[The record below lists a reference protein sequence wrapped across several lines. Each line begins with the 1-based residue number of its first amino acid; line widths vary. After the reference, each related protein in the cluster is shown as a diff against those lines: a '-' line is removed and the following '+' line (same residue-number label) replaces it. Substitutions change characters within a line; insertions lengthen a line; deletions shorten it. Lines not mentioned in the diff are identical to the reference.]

1 MTPVSLLRREVV
13 AMRPAAVWQTARLVS
28 ALLALGALATP
39 CARAAEGPAPD
50 ADRAAPVYPGAA
62 WEARTPEEAGLS
74 RARLDALRDLV
85 GGRGCVVRHGYLVYS
100 WGDVARSAD
109 VASAAKPVL
118 STLLLLA
125 VQEGKLQGVDDPV
138 ADSEPR
144 LRGLNG
150 GKDAAITWR
159 HLASQTSGYG
169 LAEPPGRAYSYNDY
183 ALALYYDVLTRAV
196 FRDDGTHLLKT
207 RLADALQF
215 QDRYT
220 FEAFGPADRPGRLAL
235 SVRDFAR
242 FGVLYLRGGRWQGR
256 QLVRPELVQL
266 ALSSPVPAD
275 LPVAGDRDAD
285 MLPGQRSLGGGKR
298 ITAVG
303 PGYYSFN
310 WWLNRTDRRGR
321 RLFEDAPADACVAS
335 GHGGQRMLW
344 VLPGLDLVASWNDA
358 DVHDQDASPGNRDTK
373 CYRAARLLRDAVLA
387 EAPGPGGA
395 AFSPR
400 TRVAIVGGRWHLNG
414 QVTYPG
420 ARAEGLLM
428 NVRMVNA
435 VFEDRH
441 RPDFDPEANTD
452 RFLAR
457 LPEYA
462 DHGVRAFTVCL
473 QGGMP
478 GYEGALNSAFDPD
491 GSLRPPYLK
500 RVRRVIEACDRRGV
514 VVILGCYYQ
523 RQDQVLKDEG
533 AVKAGLVN
541 VATWVKDSGFT
552 NVVLEVANEFPHPG
566 FDHRILRTAE
576 GQVELLRLA
585 RRAAPGRLVS
595 SSGLGDG
602 RLPDAVAEA
611 SDFLLI
617 HFNGVPLTAIP
628 ERIRALQKFA
638 KPVVCNEDDKAGAE
652 AARAAAALSVGN
664 GASWGLM
671 LERRNQH
678 VPFTFQGADDDP
690 AVYAELKRLTSPPE
704 P

>member
-1 MTPVSLLRREVV
+1 MTM
-13 AMRPAAVWQTARLVS
+13 AMSPAIVRQTAGVLS
-28 ALLALGALATP
+28 ALLALGAVTAP
-39 CARAAEGPAPD
+39 CAGAPAPE
-50 ADRAAPVYPGAA
+50 ADQAPPVYPGAA
-62 WEARTPEEAGLS
+62 WETRTPEEVGLS
-74 RARLDALRDLV
+74 RPKLDALRDLV
-85 GGRGCVVRHGYLVYS
+85 GGRGCVVRHGYLVYR
-100 WGDVARSAD
+100 WGDVTRSAD
-109 VASAAKPVL
+109 IASAVKPVI

-125 VQEGKLQGVDDPV
+125 VQEGKLRGVDDPV
-138 ADSEPR
+138 ADFEPR
-144 LRGLNG
+144 LRSLNG
-150 GKDAAITWR
+150 GKDGAITWR

-183 ALALYYDVLTRAV
+183 ALALYFDVLTREV
-196 FRDDGTHLLKT
+196 FRDGGTHVLKT
-207 RLADALQF
+207 RLADALQL

-242 FGVLYLRGGRWQGR
+242 FGLLYLRGGRWKDR
-256 QLVRPELVQL
+256 PVLRPELVQL

-275 LPVAGDRDAD
+275 LPVAGDRDAE

-298 ITAVG
+298 ITRVG

-310 WWLNRTDRRGR
+310 WWLNRTDRQGR
-321 RLFEDAPADACVAS
+321 RLFEDAPPDAYVAS
-335 GHGGQRMLW
+335 GHGGRRMLW
-344 VLPGLDLVASWNDA
+344 VLPGLDLVVSWNDA
-358 DVHDQDASPGNRDTK
+358 DVHDHDASPGNRETK
-373 CYRAARLLRDAVLA
+373 CNQAARLLRDAVLA
-387 EAPGPGGA
+387 AAPPDPAGGA
-395 AFSPR
+395 AFAPR
-400 TRVAIVGGRWHLNG
+400 TRVGIVGGRWHLNG
-414 QVTYPG
+414 KVTYPG

-435 VFEDRH
+435 VFEDRN

-457 LPEYA
+457 VPDYA
-462 DHGVRAFTVCL
+462 EHGARAFTVCL

-491 GSLRPPYLK
+491 GSLRPAYLK
-500 RVRRVIEACDRRGV
+500 RVRRVIEACDRQGV

-523 RQDQVLKDEG
+523 RQDQVLRDEE

-541 VATWVKDSGFT
+541 AVRWVKDSGFT

-566 FDHRILRTAE
+566 FDHRVLRTAE
-576 GQVELLRLA
+576 GQAELLRLA
-585 RRAAPGRLVS
+585 RKTAPGLLVS
-595 SSGLGDG
+595 TSGIGDG

-617 HFNGVPLTAIP
+617 HFNGVPLKAIP
-628 ERIRALQKFA
+628 ERIRALQKFG

-652 AARAAAALSVGN
+652 AARAAELCVGS

-671 LERRNQH
+671 LEKRNQH
-678 VPFTFQGADDDP
+678 SPFMFQGAADDR
-690 AVYAELKRLTSPPE
+690 AVYDELKRLTSPPE

>member
-1 MTPVSLLRREVV
+1 M
-13 AMRPAAVWQTARLVS
+13 S
-28 ALLALGALATP
+28 ALLALGALATSSAGEP
-39 CARAAEGPAPD
+39 GPE

-62 WEARTPEEAGLS
+62 WETRTPEEAGLS
-74 RARLDALRDLV
+74 RAKLDALRDLV

-100 WGDVARSAD
+100 WGDVTRSAD
-109 VASAAKPVL
+109 VASAVKPVL

-125 VQEGKLQGVDDPV
+125 VQEGKLRGVDDPV
-138 ADSEPR
+138 VDFEPR
-144 LRGLNG
+144 LRALNG

-183 ALALYYDVLTRAV
+183 ALALYYDVLTREV
-196 FRDDGTHLLKT
+196 FRDDGTHILKT
-207 RLADALQF
+207 QLADVLQF

-242 FGVLYLRGGRWQGR
+242 FGLLYLRGGRWQEK
-256 QLVRPELVQL
+256 QLLRPELVRL
-266 ALSSPVPAD
+266 ALASPVPAD
-275 LPVAGDRDAD
+275 LPVAGDRDAA

-298 ITAVG
+298 ITRVG

-310 WWLNRTDRRGR
+310 WWLNRTDRQGR
-321 RLFEDAPADACVAS
+321 RLFEDAPADAYVAS

-344 VLPGLDLVASWNDA
+344 VLPGLDLVVSWNDA
-358 DVHDQDASPGNRDTK
+358 DVRDHDASPGNRDTR
-373 CYRAARLLRDAVLA
+373 CSRAARLLREAVRA
-387 EAPGPGGA
+387 DEPGPGGGA
-395 AFSPR
+395 PFAPR
-400 TRVAIVGGRWHLNG
+400 TRVAIVGGRWRLNG
-414 QVTYPG
+414 QATYPG

-435 VFEDRH
+435 VFEDRN

-452 RFLAR
+452 RFLAC
-457 LPEYA
+457 LPEYT
-462 DHGVRAFTVCL
+462 DRGVRAFTVCL

-478 GYEGALNSAFDPD
+478 GYEGARNSAFDPD
-491 GSLRPPYLK
+491 GSLRPSYLK
-500 RVRRVIEACDRRGV
+500 RVRRVIEACDRQGV

-523 RQDQVLKDEG
+523 RQDQVLKDEE
-533 AVKAGLVN
+533 AVKAGVVN
-541 VATWVKDSGFT
+541 VAQWVKDIGFT
-552 NVVLEVANEFPHPG
+552 NVVLEVANEFPHAG

-576 GQVELLRLA
+576 GEVELLRLA
-585 RRAAPGRLVS
+585 RRAAPALLVS
-595 SSGLGDG
+595 TSGIGDG

-617 HFNGVPLTAIP
+617 HFNGVPLQAIP
-628 ERIRALQKFA
+628 ERVRALQKFD
-638 KPVVCNEDDKAGAE
+638 KPIVCNEDDKAGAG
-652 AARAAAALSVGN
+652 AARAAALCVEN

-671 LERRNQH
+671 LEARNQH
-678 VPFTFQGADDDP
+678 MPFTFEGAADDR
-690 AVYAELKRLTSPPE
+690 AVYAELKRLTSAPE